1 MKTWIV
7 SEYFFPEEVSTGYLL
22 AQISRKLYITDNQL
36 SVITKSTCATDHE
49 KQNIEKICS
58 ETIRIKNL
66 KIKSNSLFYRF
77 LKQLLFS
84 ISFFYKCFFYIKKNS
99 RVIIVTNP
107 AFLVLFISLFKK
119 IKNIQY
125 ILIVHDVFPDNL
137 VPIKVIKKNSI
148 IFQSLN
154 FLFQKAYSSVDKLIV
169 IGEDMKQLLIDK
181 KINCDKISIIQNW
194 ADSLEIYPIMNF
206 NVESYYNNKFENKIV
221 IQFAGNIGKLQGLE
235 NFIKLFKIANNK
247 ELILIII
254 GSGTEA
260 SKLKFKNKNAN
271 ILFYDSKP
279 RSEQNE
285 FLNACDISLISL
297 IEGMYG
303 IGVPSKTYNILAAGK
318 PILYIGDKGTEVY
331 NYIENE
337 GIGWNFLWNQND
349 SIVKFLENIRFSDR
363 EKFSIIGKKSRKYVE
378 NNFTKEI
385 ILNSYQKIVF
395 D

>member
-22 AQISRKLYITDNQL
+22 TQISRKLYLTDNQL
-36 SVITKSTCATDHE
+36 SVITKSTYATDNE

-58 ETIRIKNL
+58 ETIRIKNF

-77 LKQLLFS
+77 LKQLLLS

-107 AFLVLFISLFKK
+107 AFLVLFISLLKK

-206 NVESYYNNKFENKIV
+206 NVESYYNNEFENKIV

-260 SKLKFKNKNAN
+260 SKLKFKNKNEN

-363 EKFSIIGKKSRKYVE
+363 EKFSKIGKKSRKYVE